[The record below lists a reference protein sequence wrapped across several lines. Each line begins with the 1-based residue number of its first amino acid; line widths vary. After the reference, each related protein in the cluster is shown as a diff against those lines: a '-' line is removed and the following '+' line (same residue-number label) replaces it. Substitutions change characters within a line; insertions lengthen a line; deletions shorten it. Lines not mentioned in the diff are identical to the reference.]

1 MYGYRFPGLPLWRG
15 ASCRPPTKVQNWLP
29 SRYLSAK
36 PQSGTQEMFVKY
48 LYEEFVRLC
57 GGGLHRYSKW
67 ADRILEVRSKH
78 SSSPNC
84 PDGVKFG

>member
-1 MYGYRFPGLPLWRG
+1 
-15 ASCRPPTKVQNWLP
+15 
-29 SRYLSAK
+29 
-36 PQSGTQEMFVKY
+36 MFVKY